1 MRPKRWPYS
10 GIKKQPTKQ
19 QVAELINRVAVCE
32 TSMSQLAGELH
43 YSKVR

>member
-1 MRPKRWPYS
+1 MKPNRWPYS
-10 GIKKQPTKQ
+10 GIKKQPDEQ
-19 QVAELINRVAVCE
+19 IAELINRVAVCE